1 MMSSVISNI
10 FAVLSQTLFIYSYIL
25 IIRVLLTWFPNLD
38 WSNPV
43 LSNISAITDPY
54 LNLFRGIIPAIGG
67 LDISPIL
74 AFIVLNVAESLLS
87 NLRFAFLSSSL
98 LNNLS

>member
-1 MMSSVISNI
+1 MAATIISNI
-10 FAVLSQTLFIYSYIL
+10 FGVLNQTLLIYSYIL

-38 WSNPV
+38 WTNPI

-54 LNLFRGIIPAIGG
+54 LNMFRGIIPPLGG

-74 AFIVLNVAESLLS
+74 AFLVLNLSTSLI
-87 NLRFAFLSSSL
+87 NNIRFAFLNSSL
-98 LNNLS
+98 LNYYS

>member
-1 MMSSVISNI
+1 MASTIISNI
-10 FAVLSQTLFIYSYIL
+10 FGVLSQTLVIYSYIL

-38 WSNPV
+38 WSNPI

-54 LNLFRGIIPAIGG
+54 LNMFRGIIPPLGG

-74 AFIVLNVAESLLS
+74 AFLVLNLSTSLI
-87 NLRFAFLSSSL
+87 NNVRFAFLSSSL
-98 LNNLS
+98 LNYYS

>member
-1 MMSSVISNI
+1 MATTIISNI
-10 FAVLSQTLFIYSYIL
+10 FGVLSQTLVIYSYIL

-38 WSNPV
+38 WSNPI

-54 LNLFRGIIPAIGG
+54 LNMFRGIIPPLGG

-74 AFIVLNVAESLLS
+74 AFLVLNLSTSLI
-87 NLRFAFLSSSL
+87 NNVRFAFLSSSL
-98 LNNLS
+98 LNYYS

>member
-1 MMSSVISNI
+1 MSAVISNI

-87 NLRFAFLSSSL
+87 NLRFAFLSSSII
-98 LNNLS
+98 NNIG

>member
-1 MMSSVISNI
+1 MQTVISNI
-10 FAVLSQTLFIYSYIL
+10 FAVLSQTILIYSYIL
-25 IIRVLLTWFPNLD
+25 ILRVLLTWFPNLD

-74 AFIVLNVAESLLS
+74 AFIVLNVTESLLT
-87 NLRFAFLSSSL
+87 NLRFAFLNSSL
-98 LNNLS
+98 ISNIG

>member
-1 MMSSVISNI
+1 MEILATLLQI
-10 FAVLSQTLFIYSYIL
+10 ITQTIEIYSLLLIVRIL
-25 IIRVLLTWFPNLD
+25 LSWFPNLD

-54 LNLFRGIIPAIGG
+54 LNLFRGIIPMIGG

-74 AFIVLNVAESLLS
+74 AFVVIRVIQGILGNAAALAMGGLQMYG
-87 NLRFAFLSSSL
+87 
-98 LNNLS
+98 

>member
-1 MMSSVISNI
+1 MQAVFSNI
-10 FAVLSQTLFIYSYIL
+10 LAVLSQTLFIYSYIL
-25 IIRVLLTWFPNLD
+25 ILRVLLTWFPNLD

-74 AFIVLNVAESLLS
+74 AFVVLNFTESALS
-87 NLRFAFLSSSL
+87 NLRFAFLNASI
-98 LNNLS
+98 LNNIT